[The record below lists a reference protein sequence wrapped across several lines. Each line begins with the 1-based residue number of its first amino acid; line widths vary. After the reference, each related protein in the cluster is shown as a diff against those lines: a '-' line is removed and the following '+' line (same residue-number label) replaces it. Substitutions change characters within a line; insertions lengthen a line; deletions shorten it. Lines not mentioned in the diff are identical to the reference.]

1 MGAAVQ
7 AGRGCYSEGGVGSM
21 AGCAGGRGKAIQ
33 GRGGQRVGWVNTWAA
48 VPPGRCTG
56 KHGEWAGDGQAF
68 WGRPGATAPCALTT
82 GGGQRGQPTPQ

>member
-56 KHGEWAGDGQAF
+56 RHGEWLESGRATDKHFGAG
-68 WGRPGATAPCALTT
+68 RERRHPAP
-82 GGGQRGQPTPQ
+82 